1 MHCPFPRF
9 SQPSYAKAPERS
21 ELKTTGSNLSVRFS
35 QYRQETRSSLGKQ
48 QLFLLS
54 STDGPL
60 RPADPRPARSEKIT
74 CAAAWFTDLQC
85 LISETAKMIVSGAA
99 VNQTLAS
106 SRQMPD
112 QFHLVSALLI
122 KKMKNSWKKKLAAAD
137 KILSHDG
144 ISSSVTAEMFESAA
158 KTPQNSVCN

>member
-21 ELKTTGSNLSVRFS
+21 ELKTTGSNLTVRFS

-85 LISETAKMIVSGAA
+85 FRNSKNDRIRSSSKPDTCQLQTNAWSVSPSFSL
-99 VNQTLAS
+99 T
-106 SRQMPD
+106 D
-112 QFHLVSALLI
+112 
-122 KKMKNSWKKKLAAAD
+122 KKMKNSWKKVGSSGQDSEPWRHFL
-137 KILSHDG
+137 
-144 ISSSVTAEMFESAA
+144 ISYCRNVRIR
-158 KTPQNSVCN
+158 C

>member
-122 KKMKNSWKKKLAAAD
+122 KKWKTAGKKLAAAD
-137 KILSHDG
+137 KILSHDS

>member
-1 MHCPFPRF
+1 
-9 SQPSYAKAPERS
+9 
-21 ELKTTGSNLSVRFS
+21 
-35 QYRQETRSSLGKQ
+35 
-48 QLFLLS
+48 
-54 STDGPL
+54 
-60 RPADPRPARSEKIT
+60 
-74 CAAAWFTDLQC
+74 
-85 LISETAKMIVSGAA
+85 MIVSGAA

-122 KKMKNSWKKKLAAAD
+122 KKWKTAGKKLAAAY

>member
-85 LISETAKMIVSGAA
+85 FRNSKNDRIRSSSIPDTCQLQTNAWSVSPSFSLTDKKKWKTAG
-99 VNQTLAS
+99 
-106 SRQMPD
+106 
-112 QFHLVSALLI
+112 
-122 KKMKNSWKKKLAAAD
+122 KKLAAAD

>member
-60 RPADPRPARSEKIT
+60 RPADHRPARTEKIT
-74 CAAAWFTDLQC
+74 CAAAWFTDWQC

-122 KKMKNSWKKKLAAAD
+122 KKMKNSWKKVGSSGQDSEPWRHFL
-137 KILSHDG
+137 
-144 ISSSVTAEMFESAA
+144 ISYCRNVRIR
-158 KTPQNSVCN
+158 C